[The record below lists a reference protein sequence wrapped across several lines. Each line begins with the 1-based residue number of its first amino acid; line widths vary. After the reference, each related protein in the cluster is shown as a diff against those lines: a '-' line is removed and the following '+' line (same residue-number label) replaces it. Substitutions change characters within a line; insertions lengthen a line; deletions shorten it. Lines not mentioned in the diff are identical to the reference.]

1 MINTFVEKSKLLPPV
16 KTRVVRPFLS
26 PLRIHSAV
34 SEVGLKKIIESVAAS
49 FALIVAAAG

>member
-1 MINTFVEKSKLLPPV
+1 MINTFVGKSKIPSPV

-34 SEVGLKKIIESVAAS
+34 SVGSKKIIESVAGS